1 MLETQGAVKNDPCL
15 FAEPNRREQMDSK
28 IPLYV
33 MLGLGLSGLVAI
45 VIWLSMLT
53 NNKDN
58 ANEIQKQLGI
68 VTAVTAV
75 IMLLFGGAAYMYF
88 TTDVNALTPFLLI
101 MTFVNMFLSLVAVSA
116 ASLGITYA

>member
-1 MLETQGAVKNDPCL
+1 MDP
-15 FAEPNRREQMDSK
+15 K

-45 VIWLSMLT
+45 IVWLGFLT

-58 ANEIQKQLGI
+58 ANEIQKNLGI
-68 VTAVTAV
+68 VTAVTGV
-75 IMLLFGGAAYMYF
+75 LILIFGGAAYMYF
-88 TTDVNALTPFLLI
+88 TTDVNALTPFLLV
-101 MTFVNMFLSLVAVSA
+101 MTFVNMFLSLVAVST

>member
-1 MLETQGAVKNDPCL
+1 
-15 FAEPNRREQMDSK
+15 MDTGK
-28 IPLYV
+28 ISLYV

-45 VIWLSMLT
+45 VIWLGFLT
-53 NNKDN
+53 QNKDN
-58 ANEIQKQLGI
+58 ANEIQKNLGI
-68 VTAVTAV
+68 VTAVTGV
-75 IMLLFGGAAYMYF
+75 LMLIFGGAAYMYF